1 MPLDAAFVNA
11 LKNELEEELI
21 GARIDKVQMPE
32 RDVLILSVRGN
43 QGNRKLLLSSNV
55 GTARVHFTEKNFENP
70 SEPPM
75 FCMLMRKHLVGARIV
90 SILQPDFERMLIFQ
104 LSSRDE
110 MGVLT
115 EKQLVV
121 ELLGRASNIILVNEE
136 GNIIDCI
143 RRADFGENAVRRLL
157 PGMIYRMPA
166 KQNKIPFYTAD
177 SETRKS
183 IWLQSENRG
192 NPEKTIMDLFSGI
205 SPLICREIVYR
216 CYGELQNIPESM
228 DAIADTVNE
237 KQFFPVMLTQDGSP
251 KDYSFMNIS
260 QYSEEMHCVQYDS
273 FSEMLDAFYS
283 QKDFKESMRR
293 KSKSLLHNIRTARD
307 RTQRKLNARLD
318 EMEKTESRDQVRR
331 EADLI
336 TANMYQLKKGMSSF
350 KCNDFYEEDNREV
363 VVMLDP
369 LKTPQQ
375 NAALKY
381 KEYNKLKT
389 AREYLEK
396 LIKENEEQVDY
407 LNSVIDELS
416 RAESERDL
424 AEIRKE
430 LTETGYLRTKRNTK
444 KEKVKVQGP
453 YRFVSDDGFEIL
465 VGRNNNMNDDLTMR
479 KARRTDYW
487 LHTQKIHGSHV
498 IIQCEDQ
505 TPPPGTIEQAAVLA
519 AYYSQARDGGKV
531 PVDYTMVRNLKKPS
545 GAMPGYVIYHVYDS
559 IVVESDNDLV
569 QRLQKQDRKRKE

>member
-1 MPLDAAFVNA
+1 MPMDAAVVCA
-11 LKNELEEELI
+11 VKNELKEELI

-32 RDVLILSVRGN
+32 KDVLLLSVRGN
-43 QGNRKLLLSSNV
+43 NGNRKLLLSSNV
-55 GTARVHFTEKNFENP
+55 GTARVHFTEMSYENP
-70 SEPPM
+70 AEPPM

-90 SILQPDFERMLIFQ
+90 DITQPDYERMLIFR

-110 MGVLT
+110 MGVLS
-115 EKQLVV
+115 EKQLIV
-121 ELLGRASNIILVNEE
+121 ELLGRASNIILVNDE
-136 GNIIDCI
+136 GNIVDCI
-143 RRADFGENAVRRLL
+143 RRADFGETAARRLL
-157 PGMIYRMPA
+157 PGMFYRMPE
-166 KQNKIPFYTAD
+166 KQRKTPFY
-177 SETRKS
+177 SVESLERREV
-183 IWLQSENRG
+183 WENAEKRESL
-192 NPEKTIMDLFSGI
+192 EKTIMDLFSGL
-205 SPLICREIVYR
+205 SPLICREIVHR
-216 CYGELQNIPESM
+216 CYGQTENIPESM
-228 DAIADTVNE
+228 DVIADSVNE
-237 KQFFPVMLTQDGSP
+237 GSFTPIMLLKEDSP
-251 KDYSFMNIS
+251 KDYSFMNIA
-260 QYSEEMHCVQYDS
+260 QYSEDIRCVPYES
-273 FSEMLDAFYS
+273 FSKMLDDFYAK
-283 QKDFKESMRR
+283 KDFEESMRR

-307 RTQRKLNARLD
+307 RTQRKLNARLE
-318 EMEKTESRDQVRR
+318 EMERTEKRDMVRR

-336 TANMYQLKKGMSSF
+336 TANMYQLKRGMSSF

-363 VVMLDP
+363 IVMLDP

-396 LIKENEEQVDY
+396 LIKENEDQVNY

-430 LTETGYLRTKRNTK
+430 LTETGYLRVKRNSK
-444 KEKVKVQGP
+444 KEKVKVQKP
-453 YRFVSDDGFEIL
+453 YHFVSDDAFVIL
-465 VGRNNNMNDDLTMR
+465 VGRNNNMNDELTMR

-505 TPPPGTIEQAAVLA
+505 QPPPSTIEQAAVLA

-531 PVDYTMVRNLKKPS
+531 TVDYTMVRNLKKPS

-559 IVVESDNDLV
+559 IVVEPDEALV
-569 QRLQKQDRKRKE
+569 RRIEK

>member
-1 MPLDAAFVNA
+1 MPLDAAVINA
-11 LKNELEEELI
+11 LKNELKEELI

-32 RDVLILSVRGN
+32 KDVLLLSVRGN

-55 GTARVHFTEKNFENP
+55 GTARVHFTEMSFENP

-90 SILQPDFERMLIFQ
+90 DILQPDFERMLIFQ

-110 MGVLT
+110 MGVLS

-121 ELLGRASNIILVNEE
+121 ELLGRASNIILVNEG

-143 RRADFGENAVRRLL
+143 RRADFGETAVRRLL
-157 PGMIYRMPA
+157 PGMLYRMPS
-166 KQNKIPFYTAD
+166 KQNKTPFYTVD
-177 SETRKS
+177 S
-183 IWLQSENRG
+183 SERRHVWQEAEDNN
-192 NPEKTIMDLFSGI
+192 NPEKSIMDLFSGL

-216 CYGELQNIPESM
+216 CYGEIENIPESM
-228 DAIADTVNE
+228 DVIADTVRE
-237 KQFFPVMLTQDGSP
+237 EQFLPIMLTQDGSP

-260 QYSEEMHCVQYDS
+260 QYSDEMRNVQYDS
-273 FSEMLDAFYS
+273 FSEMLDEFYS
-283 QKDFKESMRR
+283 KKDFEESMRR
-293 KSKSLLHNIRTARD
+293 KSKALLHNVRTARD
-307 RTQRKLNARLD
+307 RTQRKLNARLS
-318 EMEKTESRDQVRR
+318 EMEKTESRDQIRR

-336 TANMYQLKKGMSSF
+336 TANMYQLKKGMDSF

-363 VVMLDP
+363 IVMLDP

-396 LIKENEEQVDY
+396 LIEENKGQVDY
-407 LNSVIDELS
+407 LNSVIDEIS

-430 LTETGYLRTKRNTK
+430 LTETGYLRVKRNAK
-444 KEKVKVQGP
+444 KEKVKVQVP

-479 KARRTDYW
+479 RARRTDYW

-505 TPPPGTIEQAAVLA
+505 TPPPRTIEQAAILA

-531 PVDYTMVRNLKKPS
+531 PVDYTMVRNLKKPN

-559 IVVESDNDLV
+559 IVVESNGDLV
-569 QRLQKQDRKRKE
+569 QKLQKQG

>member
-1 MPLDAAFVNA
+1 MPLDAAVINA
-11 LKNELEEELI
+11 LKNELKEELI

-32 RDVLILSVRGN
+32 KDVLLLSVRGN

-55 GTARVHFTEKNFENP
+55 GTARVHFTEMSFENP

-90 SILQPDFERMLIFQ
+90 DILQPDFERMLIFQ

-110 MGVLT
+110 MGVLS

-143 RRADFGENAVRRLL
+143 RRADFGETAVRRLL
-157 PGMIYRMPA
+157 PGMLYRMPS
-166 KQNKIPFYTAD
+166 KQNKTPFYTVD
-177 SETRKS
+177 S
-183 IWLQSENRG
+183 SERRHVWQEAEDNN
-192 NPEKTIMDLFSGI
+192 NPEKSIMDLFSGL

-216 CYGELQNIPESM
+216 CYGEIENIPESM
-228 DAIADTVNE
+228 DVIADTVRE
-237 KQFFPVMLTQDGSP
+237 EQFLPIMLTQDGSP

-260 QYSEEMHCVQYDS
+260 QYSDEMRNVQYDS
-273 FSEMLDAFYS
+273 FSEMLDEFYS
-283 QKDFKESMRR
+283 KKDFEESMRR
-293 KSKSLLHNIRTARD
+293 KSKALLHNVRTARD
-307 RTQRKLNARLD
+307 RTQRKLNARLS
-318 EMEKTESRDQVRR
+318 EMEKTESRDQIRR

-336 TANMYQLKKGMSSF
+336 TANMYQLKKGMDSF

-363 VVMLDP
+363 IVMLDP

-396 LIKENEEQVDY
+396 LIEENKGQVDY
-407 LNSVIDELS
+407 LNSVIDEIS

-430 LTETGYLRTKRNTK
+430 LTETGYLRVKRNAK
-444 KEKVKVQGP
+444 KEKVKVQVP

-465 VGRNNNMNDDLTMR
+465 VGRNNNMNDDLTMHR
-479 KARRTDYW
+479 ARRTDYW

-505 TPPPGTIEQAAVLA
+505 TPPPRTIEQAAILA

-531 PVDYTMVRNLKKPS
+531 PVDYTMVRNLKKPN

-559 IVVESDNDLV
+559 IVVESNGDLV
-569 QRLQKQDRKRKE
+569 QKLQKQG